1 MISTG
6 EIMESKKLTNELNE
20 TLDIANRIVDF
31 YEEVL
36 EQQNVKI
43 ELLETENRKLFV
55 LLNESKDLLKGALK
69 IPKRNLLNE
78 C

>member
-1 MISTG
+1 
-6 EIMESKKLTNELNE
+6 MESKKLTNELKE

-36 EQQNVKI
+36 AQQNVKI
-43 ELLETENRKLFV
+43 EFLETENRKLI
-55 LLNESKDLLKGALK
+55 LLLGDSKDLLKGALK
-69 IPKRNLLNE
+69 IPKRNLLSE

>member
-1 MISTG
+1 
-6 EIMESKKLTNELNE
+6 MESKKLTNEFKE

-36 EQQNVKI
+36 EQQNIKI
-43 ELLETENRKLFV
+43 EFLEAENKKLILLLRDSKE
-55 LLNESKDLLKGALK
+55 LLNGALK

>member
-1 MISTG
+1 
-6 EIMESKKLTNELNE
+6 MESEKLTNELKE

-43 ELLETENRKLFV
+43 ELLETENKKLIS
-55 LLNESKDLLKGALK
+55 LLKDSKDLLKGALK
-69 IPKRNLLNE
+69 IPKRNLFNE